1 MPATLRFERSKA
13 SRDLCSAR
21 RANSI
26 YRSIRFCLF
35 SVFDIVFCFLELVP
49 LRRRAAAGT
58 DEVFASIFVIWRTDA
73 RNAGKIYVFSL
84 VIAGVI
90 SSARRKSSGF
100 MFIRGKNISHVCVKR
115 NKAAMTKMQS
125 PLPEYIL
132 TGAIRIRSI
141 VNWPFSGSGSCLCRR
156 PAPHRVGSPRRF

>member
-1 MPATLRFERSKA
+1 MPAM
-13 SRDLCSAR
+13 
-21 RANSI
+21 RAK
-26 YRSIRFCLF
+26 FM
-35 SVFDIVFCFLELVP
+35 CFHWLLLVM
-49 LRRRAAAGT
+49 
-58 DEVFASIFVIWRTDA
+58 
-73 RNAGKIYVFSL
+73 
-84 VIAGVI
+84 I
-90 SSARRKSSGF
+90 SSARRISSGF

-156 PAPHRVGSPRRF
+156 PAPHRVGSSRRF